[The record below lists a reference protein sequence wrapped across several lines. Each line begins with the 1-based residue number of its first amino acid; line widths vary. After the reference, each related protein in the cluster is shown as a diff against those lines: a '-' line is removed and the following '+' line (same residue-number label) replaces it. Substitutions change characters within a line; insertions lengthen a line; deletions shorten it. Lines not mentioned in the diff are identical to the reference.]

1 MQSVYDANVN
11 HVRIRVSSYFSLCI
25 IHTMQRVCVCAGKS
39 CDQSVRA
46 RARRFQKNSLYRSFV
61 RIVGSFACIHGSFAH
76 IQGSCDESVRA
87 RTRMRACE
95 SAMRAQES
103 ARKRTRAKERA
114 RKCTRERVS
123 MSAKE
128 HAQTS
133 AQKSVRVRVSELNKY
148 SGW

>member
-11 HVRIRVSSYFSLCI
+11 HVRIRVSSHLSLCI
-25 IHTMQRVCVCAGKS
+25 VHTMQRVCVCASKS

-46 RARRFQKNSLYRSFV
+46 RARRFQTNSLYRSFV
-61 RIVGSFACIHGSFAH
+61 RTVGSFVCIHGSFAH

-87 RTRMRACE
+87 RTRMRACK

-128 HAQTS
+128 RAQ
-133 AQKSVRVRVSELNKY
+133 QSVRVRVSELKKY